1 MSLLEQMKM
10 SPAQATEMFIKLRD
24 TKKAKD
30 DEHKK
35 SVAKL
40 VAAMDKLEGA
50 LLEFLDAN
58 GVQNIACSAGTAYK
72 SSKRSA
78 TIEDKEAFMSFVK
91 ETEQWEALDIKAN
104 KTFVNDYLEENQEA
118 PPGVKITQ
126 INTVGVQRK

>member
-1 MSLLEQMKM
+1 VSLLEQMNM

-30 DEHKK
+30 EEHKK
-35 SVAKL
+35 SVSKL

-58 GVQNIACSAGTAYK
+58 GVQNVACAAGTAYK
-72 SSKRSA
+72 SVQLSA

-104 KTFVNDYLEENQEA
+104 KSFVNDYLDENQEA
-118 PPGVKITQ
+118 PPGVKTSKIS
-126 INTVGVQRK
+126 TVGVQRK